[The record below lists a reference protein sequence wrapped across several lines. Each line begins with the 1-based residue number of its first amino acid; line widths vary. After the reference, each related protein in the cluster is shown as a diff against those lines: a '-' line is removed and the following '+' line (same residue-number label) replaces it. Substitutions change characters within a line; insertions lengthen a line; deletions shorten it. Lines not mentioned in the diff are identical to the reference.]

1 MHLTTTCLILISLL
15 PIAAVR
21 AQVQVSGN
29 NQLEYAHNASADVK
43 LQSPARRDFFENWT
57 EGNLRYRQFRLGL
70 RLEMHN
76 APQIYAPDQSIR
88 KAEFAQRFLEYDSGT
103 LNVRAGHNYA
113 LLGRGL
119 TLRFFEN
126 RQLRYDTRLDG
137 LTVAYR
143 QANFDLTLLSG
154 QPINRENE
162 RQKIFHGAEWRLKP
176 LKQVHAGATAVT
188 THPDGKQ
195 RVSWGSLF
203 SEINLPRG
211 SLYLE
216 YAREDN
222 PNETTSGAALY
233 LNANALLGAF
243 SLTAEFKDYD
253 RFEQYEGVYF
263 NNPPLV
269 AREHL
274 YTLLNRHQLVQN
286 TNDET
291 GYACEAAYPVIKDGV
306 LTAHYSRTENHQ
318 QEKLFEEFYSQFE
331 WTTPFDW
338 ELFGAASRQQDA
350 SARYLNLVGS
360 VAAEV
365 KDFYA
370 VKAIVEQQHTRRLLN
385 DQQFYSQAVTLGLSH
400 APNWTVSLLTERTT
414 EQDLSQKL
422 WAAVQVD
429 VNFWKNFDLSL
440 VAGSRRKG
448 KICVGGVCVIK
459 PELEGVE
466 ATLITRF

>member
-1 MHLTTTCLILISLL
+1 MHLIITCLILLSLL
-15 PIAAVR
+15 PAAAAR
-21 AQVQVSGN
+21 AQLEISGN
-29 NQLEYAHNASADVK
+29 NQLEYARNASADVR
-43 LQSPARRDFFENWT
+43 LQSRGRRDFFENWM
-57 EGNLRYRQFRLGL
+57 EGNLRYRRFRLGL

-88 KAEFAQRFLEYDSGT
+88 RAEFGQRFLEYDSGT
-103 LNVRAGHNYA
+103 LTIRAGHNYA

-137 LTVAYR
+137 LTLAWR
-143 QANFDLTLLSG
+143 RKNFDLTLLTG

-162 RQKIFHGAEWRLKP
+162 RQKLFHAGECRLKP
-176 LKQVHAGATAVT
+176 LPQVHVGMTGVT
-188 THPDGKQ
+188 TRPANGR

-203 SEINLPRG
+203 SEINLARG
-211 SLYLE
+211 GFYLE

-222 PNETTSGAALY
+222 RNESEPGAALY
-233 LNANALLGAF
+233 LNATALLGAL
-243 SLTAEFKDYD
+243 SLTAEYKDYD
-253 RFEQYEGVYF
+253 RFEQFEGAYF

-286 TNDET
+286 ANDET
-291 GYACEAAYPVIKDGV
+291 GYAVEAAWPVIMDGV
-306 LTAHYSRTENHQ
+306 LTAHYSRTANHRR
-318 QEKLFEEFYSQFE
+318 ERLYEEFYGQFE
-331 WTTPFDW
+331 WHTPSAW
-338 ELFGAASRQQDA
+338 ELFGAAGRQQDA
-350 SARYLNLVGS
+350 AARHLNLAGS
-360 VAAEV
+360 ATIAVS
-365 KDFYA
+365 DFHALKA
-370 VKAIVEQQHTRRLLN
+370 VVEHQHTRRLLN

-400 APNWTVSLLTERTT
+400 APDWAIALLGERTT
-414 EQDLSQKL
+414 EQDLRRRL
-422 WAAVQVD
+422 WLALQLD
-429 VNFWKNFDLSL
+429 VNFWKNCDLSL

-466 ATLITRF
+466 LTLITRF

>member
-1 MHLTTTCLILISLL
+1 MHLTTTGLILIFLL
-15 PIAAVR
+15 PVAAVR
-21 AQVQVSGN
+21 AQVQFSGN

-43 LQSPARRDFFENWT
+43 LQSPARRDFFENWA
-57 EGNLRYRQFRLGL
+57 EGNLRYRKFRLGM

-88 KAEFAQRFLEYDSGT
+88 RVDFAQRFLEYDSGT
-103 LNVRAGHNYA
+103 LRVRAGHNYM

-137 LTVAYR
+137 LTLTYR
-143 QANFDLTLLSG
+143 HTHFDLTLLSG
-154 QPINRENE
+154 QPINLENE
-162 RQKIFHGAEWRLKP
+162 RQQIFHAGEWRVKP
-176 LKQVHAGATAVT
+176 FKKFHAGATAVT
-188 THPDGKQ
+188 THPKGSP

-203 SEINLPRG
+203 SEINLKRG

-216 YAREDN
+216 YAREDD
-222 PNETTSGAALY
+222 PGETKSGEALY

-243 SLTAEFKDYD
+243 SLTAEYKNYD
-253 RFEQYEGVYF
+253 RFEQFEGAYF

-286 TNDET
+286 ANDET
-291 GYACEAAYPVIKDGV
+291 GYAVEAAYPVIKEGV
-306 LTAHYSRTENHQ
+306 LTAHYSLTQNHRG
-318 QEKLFEEFYSQFE
+318 EKLYQEFYSQFD
-331 WTTPFDW
+331 WHTPFNW
-338 ELFGAASRQQDA
+338 ELFGATGRQEDA
-350 SARYLNLVGS
+350 SARYLNFVGS
-360 VAAEV
+360 ALIELSDSHAL
-365 KDFYA
+365 
-370 VKAIVEQQHTRRLLN
+370 KAIFEHQHTRRLLN
-385 DQQFYSQAVTLGLSH
+385 DQQFYSQALSLGLSH
-400 APNWTVSLLTERTT
+400 APNWTISLLSERTT

-422 WAAVQVD
+422 WAAVQLD
-429 VNFWKNFDLSL
+429 LNFWENFDLTL